1 MNKLKKGSK
10 LKNGTV
16 LSSNYFTKRRE
27 VMDIIY
33 QARKLYPNAP
43 RTEVKIMTGASGLG
57 WTNSNNIISI
67 GEDVSG
73 ENLVHVVLHELVHTW
88 FKISKHN
95 EKCPLMKAKYGNE
108 SAEVAWSVFSKYAD
122 KDNKKDNKKTHS
134 SFIETIQYA

>member
-16 LSSNYFTKRRE
+16 LSNNYFAKRRE

-43 RTEVKIMTGASGLG
+43 RTEVKIMTGTSGLG

-88 FKISKHN
+88 FKISRHN
-95 EKCPLMKAKYGNE
+95 EKCALMKAKYGNE
-108 SAEVAWSVFSKYAD
+108 SAEVAWNAFSKYAE
-122 KDNKKDNKKTHS
+122 K
-134 SFIETIQYA
+134 A

>member
-1 MNKLKKGSK
+1 
-10 LKNGTV
+10 
-16 LSSNYFTKRRE
+16 
-27 VMDIIY
+27 MDVIY

-43 RTEVKIMTGASGLG
+43 RTEVKIMTGTSGLG

-95 EKCPLMKAKYGNE
+95 EKCPLMKSKYANE
-108 SAEVAWSVFSKYAD
+108 SAEVAWSIFSKYSEKA
-122 KDNKKDNKKTHS
+122 KKKDNRNINN
-134 SFIETIQYA
+134 SFIETLKYA